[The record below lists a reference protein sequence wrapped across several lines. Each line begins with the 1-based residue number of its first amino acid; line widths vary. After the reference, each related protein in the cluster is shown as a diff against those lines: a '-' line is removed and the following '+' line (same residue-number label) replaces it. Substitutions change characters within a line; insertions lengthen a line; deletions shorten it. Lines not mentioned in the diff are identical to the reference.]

1 MTNTFQT
8 NSFTSGMNMD
18 VDVNLI
24 KDNQYRYAENV
35 RIITNDNGTTGAL
48 QGIEGVRKYNGN
60 ITNDEVVIGATTI
73 DKMAIIFTKVI
84 VNGNYSHNKV
94 YRVEGFDDSTP
105 KQTVVLQGDLK
116 LCEYPNETNISCVA
130 NYETD
135 TNIKVYFTD
144 GKSATKV
151 INVVDGKY
159 TGTSATNPLVDS
171 RGWIKTPN
179 AIDITPGAVLPP
191 FKIIRQD
198 GGNLASGVIQ
208 YCYQLFNIHGSE
220 STLSSLSEL
229 NHLTASVTTQTVQQY
244 EGMGQ
249 NVSSGKSCVLKAPL
263 VSKDYQKCRIISLSY
278 TNNNQPPRIFI
289 VDEIDLVP
297 TQSEINYIDN
307 GNTIIG
313 ELSVEEFNALT
324 GYQFIA
330 KTLTRMDN
338 RLFAA
343 NIQEDS
349 WNPKYDARA
358 YRCNKAGTLV
368 LHSANSAENIS
379 KVLPTDATELKQFY
393 DSIPESHDC
402 INPFN
407 TTKSV
412 DFNDTNRYEYSNIKS
427 GSNRL
432 RGGSGPNIDY
442 TFVTTDF
449 KLDEMVGKGQS
460 VASQDSV
467 GIKCAPENISQVV
480 LYNADTRSQ
489 EVVQALPAP
498 GVRLPNYADPY
509 LAANYRS
516 YQRDEVYRFGIVF
529 YNEKN
534 IPSPVHWIGDI
545 RFPHSV
551 ECPAFAAGSS
561 NLQARPLGIKFQVRN
576 VPAGCTS
583 FEIVRCDRTEADR
596 TILMQAAMSIV
607 GNMSASDDTGELGG
621 STDVRPYLFLTYQA
635 GDLTAVGFN
644 GTDRVRNAFL
654 PNNQVQSDYVTLIS
668 PEISFMQD
676 KIEQS
681 FKGQPTYVE
690 SLYGLVSQFDAVG
703 GKPRIMMNAL
713 KVRDTDPNAGELTK
727 VNKIGIVTDGSDGA
741 VGVLVDDTSK
751 AGQESASS
759 RYALSSG
766 ISKYYRLQSS
776 GNGSAYGRKQAY
788 ITDVKYPPM
797 APYNSINDKSPYYV
811 NIGNIAYLNM
821 GLTNFQYALPREN
834 TSDKS
839 GPFGPCLIAYIP
851 GVTSAIPRFSS
862 IGDGSSTLDSAYTR
876 NAIPVVNIKKDGSQY
891 GGNTF
896 TSRQN
901 SIYISTNS
909 YSNDISGIT
918 HTLYTFGGDTYLCL
932 LDQPLTMIFQK
943 KDPQDW
949 DDYKMFTAA
958 YIPFESSI
966 NLNLAYGDA
975 VHRSFR
981 SGDNFLDI
989 FTQVEPGQLGAY
1001 HVQDRPYFAYNPTY
1015 SSQPGSRKYISASIY
1030 AENNVVTSNRIA
1042 CSEAKTNNEILDNW
1056 TKFKFA
1062 NYLDVD
1068 NKYGQITNLTSFKD
1082 RLFFWQDTALGIAS
1096 VNERSL
1102 IQDNNV
1108 GQLTLGT
1115 GGILTRAD
1123 YLTNTNGSSIVN
1135 DRSIVHSDNVLY
1147 WYDFDK
1153 NEICAYTGQV
1163 SQISKEKGVQT
1174 YLNEMYVNKRNV
1186 SLAFYDKKYNEVWF
1200 KFYDKSLIFNEQLGQ
1215 FTSFY
1220 TFNPQW
1226 ALPFSN
1232 KIVTIKDNFYY
1243 VINTLDIDGILPE
1256 TKIAKVQFYVNKDTL
1271 YTKVFDNVFFSGE
1284 FNDPSTADNL
1294 TAMNNIITNITF
1306 HTKSQEANPLPPC
1319 TYDST
1324 VNTDL
1329 KYAYDYREDTYRFA
1343 IGRENIKLSDTQQIE
1358 NKANAGRLRGKWL
1371 QCEYV
1376 FDCNNDKTFKLPYV
1390 NTTYRYSLV

>member
-1 MTNTFQT
+1 MIQSTFQT
-8 NSFTSGMNMD
+8 NSFVQGMNTD

-35 RIITNDNGTTGAL
+35 RLITNDNGTTGAL
-48 QGIEGVRKYNGN
+48 QGVEGVKKYNGKVADN
-60 ITNDEVVIGATTI
+60 EIIIGVTTI
-73 DKMAIIFTKVI
+73 DKVAVVFTKVI
-84 VNGNYSHNKV
+84 ASGNYSYNKV
-94 YRVEGFDDSTP
+94 YRVEGFDTATP
-105 KQTVVLQGDLK
+105 QHTVILQGDLK
-116 LCEYPNETNISCVA
+116 LCEYADETNISVVA

-151 INVVDGKY
+151 LNIVDDKY
-159 TGTSATNPLVDS
+159 VGTSATNPLVDS
-171 RGWIKTPN
+171 KGWIKTPN
-179 AIDITPGAVLPP
+179 AIDITPGATLPP

-198 GGNLASGVIQ
+198 EGNLASGVIQ

-229 NHLTASVTTQTVQQY
+229 NHLTTSVTTQTVQQY
-244 EGMGQ
+244 KGQ
-249 NVSSGKSCVLKAPL
+249 APNVSSGKSCVLKAPL
-263 VSKDYQKCRIISLSY
+263 VNKDYQKCRVISLSY
-278 TNNNQPPRIFI
+278 SANNALPRIFI
-289 VDEIDLVP
+289 VDEIDIIP
-297 TQSEINYIDN
+297 NQTEINYIDN
-307 GNTIIG
+307 GNTVIG
-313 ELSVEEFNALT
+313 ELTVEEFNALT

-330 KTLTRMDN
+330 KTITRMNN

-358 YRCNKAGTLV
+358 YRCNQNGLV
-368 LHSANSAENIS
+368 ALHSSNSSDSLAQI
-379 KVLPTDATELKQFY
+379 LPEDPVELKKFY
-393 DSIPESHDC
+393 ESISANHDC

-407 TTKSV
+407 ATKSEHF
-412 DFNDTNRYEYSNIKS
+412 DDSIRYEYSNIKV
-427 GSNRL
+427 NNKRV
-432 RGGSGPNIDY
+432 RGGSGLNIDY
-442 TFVTTDF
+442 TFVTMDMT
-449 KLDEMVGKGQS
+449 LDEMPGISTGVL
-460 VASQDSV
+460 SQDSV
-467 GIKCAPENISQVV
+467 GIKSSPSDINVIT
-480 LYNADTRSQ
+480 LYNLDDKTTAINQSVPRQTR
-489 EVVQALPAP
+489 L
-498 GVRLPNYADPY
+498 RNYADPY

-516 YQRDEVYRFGIVF
+516 YQRDEVYRFGIIF

-534 IPSPVHWIGDI
+534 VPSPVYWIGDI
-545 RFPHSV
+545 RFPHAS
-551 ECPAFAAGSS
+551 EFPAFKPGSS
-561 NLQARPLGIKFQVRN
+561 NLQASPIGIKFQVRN

-596 TILMQAAMSIV
+596 TILMQAAMSVV

-621 STDVRPYLFLTYQA
+621 STDVRPYLFLSYST
-635 GDLTAVGFN
+635 GDLVAVGYN
-644 GTDRVRNAFL
+644 GTDRIRNSSL
-654 PNNQVQSDYVTLIS
+654 PNSKVQTDYVSLVS
-668 PEISFMQD
+668 PEISFMQS
-676 KIEQS
+676 KIEHS
-681 FKGQPTYVE
+681 FKGQPTYLE
-690 SLYGLVSQFDAVG
+690 TLYSLTSKFDNIDS
-703 GKPRIMMNAL
+703 KPRVMMNAL
-713 KVRDTDPNAGELTK
+713 KVRDTDPNAGELVK
-727 VNKIGIVTDGSDGA
+727 VNKLGA
-741 VGVLVDDTSK
+741 VVPGQGGGVGVLVDDTSK
-751 AGQESASS
+751 AGQESTSS
-759 RYALSSG
+759 RYALASG
-766 ISKYYRLQSS
+766 ISKYYRPSS
-776 GNGSAYGRKQAY
+776 KANRSDYSKKTAN
-788 ITDVKYPPM
+788 IIDVAFPPM
-797 APYNSINDKSPYYV
+797 VPYNGIIDKAPYYV

-821 GLTNFQYALPREN
+821 GLTNFEFAIPRDN
-834 TSDKS
+834 TCDKS
-839 GPFGPCLIAYIP
+839 GPFGPCLIAYAP
-851 GVTSAIPRFSS
+851 GVTSSIPRISS
-862 IGDGSSTLDSAYTR
+862 VSLDGTTYSSSHIA
-876 NAIPVVNIKKDGSQY
+876 NVIPVVNIKKQGSQY

-909 YSNDISGIT
+909 YSNDISGET

-949 DDYKMFTAA
+949 DDYKIFTAA

-989 FTQVEPGQLGAY
+989 FTQLEPGQLGAY
-1001 HVQDRPYFAYNPTY
+1001 HVQDRPYFAYNPVY

-1030 AENNVVTSNRIA
+1030 AENNVVTANRIA

-1068 NKYGQITNLTSFKD
+1068 NQWGEITNLKAFKD

-1102 IQDNNV
+1102 IQDNNI

-1123 YLTNTNGSSIVN
+1123 YLTNTNGSSIIN
-1135 DRSIVHSDNVLY
+1135 DRSIVNSDNVLY

-1153 NEICAYTGQV
+1153 NEICSYTGQV
-1163 SQISKEKGVQT
+1163 SQLSKEKSCQT
-1174 YLNEMYVNKRNV
+1174 YLNELYTNKRNV
-1186 SLAFYDKKYNEVWF
+1186 SLAFFDKKYNEVWF

-1226 ALPFSN
+1226 ALSFSS
-1232 KIVTIKDNFYY
+1232 KVVTIKDNAYY
-1243 VINTLDIDGILPE
+1243 IINSLDIDGIQPE
-1256 TKIAKVQFYVNKDTL
+1256 TKVAKVRFIVNKDAL
-1271 YTKVFDNVFFSGE
+1271 YTKVFDNVFFNGE
-1284 FNDPSTADNL
+1284 FTDPSTTDNVK
-1294 TAMNNIITNITF
+1294 AMNNVITNITF
-1306 HTKSQEANPLPPC
+1306 NTKSQGANPLLPD
-1319 TYDST
+1319 TYGGT
-1324 VNTDL
+1324 VTTDL
-1329 KYAYDYREDTYRFA
+1329 RYAYDYREDTYRFA
-1343 IGRENIKLSDTQQIE
+1343 IGRENINLNATEQIE
-1358 NKANAGRLRGKWL
+1358 NKANAGRVRGKWL

-1376 FDCNNDKTFKLPYV
+1376 FDCNNDRTFKLPYI

>member
-35 RIITNDNGTTGAL
+35 RIIANDNGTTGAL

-105 KQTVVLQGDLK
+105 KQTVILQGDLK

-263 VSKDYQKCRIISLSY
+263 VSKDYQKCRVISLSY

-368 LHSANSAENIS
+368 LHSANSSENIS
-379 KVLPTDATELKQFY
+379 KVLPTDATQLKQFY

-407 TTKSV
+407 TTNSV

-442 TFVTTDF
+442 TFVTMDMT
-449 KLDEMVGKGQS
+449 LDKMNGISTGVL
-460 VASQDSV
+460 SQDSV
-467 GIKCAPENISQVV
+467 GIQNSPVNTNTVT
-480 LYNADTRSQ
+480 LYNLDDKTTASNQTIPQQTR
-489 EVVQALPAP
+489 LM
-498 GVRLPNYADPY
+498 NYADPY
-509 LAANYRS
+509 LAANYKS
-516 YQRDEVYRFGIVF
+516 YQRDEVYRFGIIF

-545 RFPHSV
+545 RFPHAS
-551 ECPAFAAGSS
+551 EFPAFKAGSS
-561 NLQARPLGIKFQVRN
+561 NLQASPIGIKFQIRN
-576 VPAGCTS
+576 IPAGCVA

-596 TILMQAAMSIV
+596 TILMQAAMSVV
-607 GNMSASDDTGELGG
+607 GNMTASDDTGELGG
-621 STDVRPYLFLTYQA
+621 STDVRPYLFMSYST
-635 GDLTAVGFN
+635 GDLVTVGYN
-644 GTDRVRNAFL
+644 GKDRMRNAKL
-654 PNNQVQSDYVTLIS
+654 PNAKIQSDYVTLIS
-668 PEISFMQD
+668 PEISFMKD
-676 KIEQS
+676 KTEQF
-681 FKGQPTYVE
+681 FKGQPTYLE
-690 SLYGLVSQFDAVG
+690 SLYSLTSKFDNVDSKARV
-703 GKPRIMMNAL
+703 MMNAL

-727 VNKIGIVTDGSDGA
+727 VNKLGTIVPGQDGGI
-741 VGVLVDDTSK
+741 GVLVDDTSK
-751 AGQESASS
+751 AGQTSS
-759 RYALSSG
+759 SNPYALASG
-766 ISKYYRLQSS
+766 ISKYYRPSS
-776 GNGSAYGRKQAY
+776 KVNRGDYGRKVAN
-788 ITDVKYPPM
+788 ITDVAFPPM
-797 APYNSINDKSPYYV
+797 VPYNGINDKSAYYT

-821 GLTNFQYALPREN
+821 GLTNFEFAIPREN
-834 TSDKS
+834 TCDKS
-839 GPFGPCLIAYIP
+839 GPFGPCLIAYAP
-851 GVTSAIPRFSS
+851 GVTSSIPRISS
-862 IGDGSSTLDSAYTR
+862 VSLDGSNYSSSHIS
-876 NAIPVVNIKKDGSQY
+876 NVIPVVNIKKNGSQY

-909 YSNDISGIT
+909 YSNDISGET

-989 FTQVEPGQLGAY
+989 FTQIEPGQLGAY

-1108 GQLTLGT
+1108 GQLT
-1115 GGILTRAD
+1115 
-1123 YLTNTNGSSIVN
+1123 
-1135 DRSIVHSDNVLY
+1135 
-1147 WYDFDK
+1147 
-1153 NEICAYTGQV
+1153 
-1163 SQISKEKGVQT
+1163 
-1174 YLNEMYVNKRNV
+1174 
-1186 SLAFYDKKYNEVWF
+1186 
-1200 KFYDKSLIFNEQLGQ
+1200 
-1215 FTSFY
+1215 
-1220 TFNPQW
+1220 
-1226 ALPFSN
+1226 
-1232 KIVTIKDNFYY
+1232 
-1243 VINTLDIDGILPE
+1243 
-1256 TKIAKVQFYVNKDTL
+1256 
-1271 YTKVFDNVFFSGE
+1271 
-1284 FNDPSTADNL
+1284 
-1294 TAMNNIITNITF
+1294 
-1306 HTKSQEANPLPPC
+1306 
-1319 TYDST
+1319 
-1324 VNTDL
+1324 
-1329 KYAYDYREDTYRFA
+1329 
-1343 IGRENIKLSDTQQIE
+1343 
-1358 NKANAGRLRGKWL
+1358 
-1371 QCEYV
+1371 
-1376 FDCNNDKTFKLPYV
+1376 
-1390 NTTYRYSLV
+1390 

>member
-368 LHSANSAENIS
+368 LHSANSSENIS
-379 KVLPTDATELKQFY
+379 KVLPTDAAQLKQFY

-407 TTKSV
+407 TTNSV

-442 TFVTTDF
+442 TFVTMDMT
-449 KLDEMVGKGQS
+449 LDKMNGISTGIL
-460 VASQDSV
+460 SQDSV
-467 GIKCAPENISQVV
+467 GIQNSPVNTNTVT
-480 LYNADTRSQ
+480 LYNLDDKTTASNQTIPQQTR
-489 EVVQALPAP
+489 LM
-498 GVRLPNYADPY
+498 NYADPY
-509 LAANYRS
+509 LAANYKS
-516 YQRDEVYRFGIVF
+516 YQRDEVYRFGIIL

-534 IPSPVHWIGDI
+534 IRSPVHWIGDI
-545 RFPHSV
+545 RFPHAS
-551 ECPAFAAGSS
+551 EFPAFKAGSS
-561 NLQARPLGIKFQVRN
+561 NLQASPIGIKFQIRN
-576 VPAGCTS
+576 IPAGCVA

-596 TILMQAAMSIV
+596 TILMQAAMSVV
-607 GNMSASDDTGELGG
+607 GNMTASDDTGELGG
-621 STDVRPYLFLTYQA
+621 STDVRPYLFMSYST
-635 GDLTAVGFN
+635 GDLVTVGYN
-644 GTDRVRNAFL
+644 GKDRMRNAKL
-654 PNNQVQSDYVTLIS
+654 PNAKIQSDYVTLIS
-668 PEISFMQD
+668 PEISFMKD
-676 KIEQS
+676 KTEQF
-681 FKGQPTYVE
+681 FKGQPTYLE
-690 SLYGLVSQFDAVG
+690 SLYSLTSKFDNVDSKARV
-703 GKPRIMMNAL
+703 MMNAL
-713 KVRDTDPNAGELTK
+713 KVRDTDPNAGELIK
-727 VNKIGIVTDGSDGA
+727 VNKLGTIVPGQDGGI
-741 VGVLVDDTSK
+741 GVLVDDTSK
-751 AGQESASS
+751 AGQTSS
-759 RYALSSG
+759 SNPYALASG
-766 ISKYYRLQSS
+766 ISKYYRLSS
-776 GNGSAYGRKQAY
+776 KVNRGDYGRKVAN
-788 ITDVKYPPM
+788 ITDVAFPPM
-797 APYNSINDKSPYYV
+797 VPYNGINDKSAYYT

-821 GLTNFQYALPREN
+821 GLTNFEFAIPREN
-834 TSDKS
+834 TCDKS
-839 GPFGPCLIAYIP
+839 GPFGPCLIAYAP
-851 GVTSAIPRFSS
+851 GVTSSIPRISS
-862 IGDGSSTLDSAYTR
+862 VSFDGSNYSSSHIS
-876 NAIPVVNIKKDGSQY
+876 NAVPVVNIKKNGSQY

-909 YSNDISGIT
+909 YSNDISGET

-989 FTQVEPGQLGAY
+989 FTQLEPGQLGAY

-1015 SSQPGSRKYISASIY
+1015 SSQPGSIKYISASIY

-1123 YLTNTNGSSIVN
+1123 YLTNTNGSSIVMIEVQYTLITYYIGTTLI
-1135 DRSIVHSDNVLY
+1135 RMKYVL
-1147 WYDFDK
+1147 
-1153 NEICAYTGQV
+1153 
-1163 SQISKEKGVQT
+1163 
-1174 YLNEMYVNKRNV
+1174 
-1186 SLAFYDKKYNEVWF
+1186 
-1200 KFYDKSLIFNEQLGQ
+1200 
-1215 FTSFY
+1215 
-1220 TFNPQW
+1220 
-1226 ALPFSN
+1226 
-1232 KIVTIKDNFYY
+1232 
-1243 VINTLDIDGILPE
+1243 TLDKYHRSLKRKVYRLILM
-1256 TKIAKVQFYVNKDTL
+1256 KC
-1271 YTKVFDNVFFSGE
+1271 
-1284 FNDPSTADNL
+1284 
-1294 TAMNNIITNITF
+1294 M
-1306 HTKSQEANPLPPC
+1306 
-1319 TYDST
+1319 
-1324 VNTDL
+1324 
-1329 KYAYDYREDTYRFA
+1329 
-1343 IGRENIKLSDTQQIE
+1343 
-1358 NKANAGRLRGKWL
+1358 
-1371 QCEYV
+1371 
-1376 FDCNNDKTFKLPYV
+1376 
-1390 NTTYRYSLV
+1390 

>member
-84 VNGNYSHNKV
+84 VNGNYSHKKV

-105 KQTVVLQGDLK
+105 KQTVILQGDLK

-368 LHSANSAENIS
+368 LHSANSSENIS
-379 KVLPTDATELKQFY
+379 KVLPTDATQLKQFY

-407 TTKSV
+407 TTNSV

-442 TFVTTDF
+442 TFVTMDMT
-449 KLDEMVGKGQS
+449 LDKMNGISTGIL
-460 VASQDSV
+460 SQDSV
-467 GIKCAPENISQVV
+467 GIQNSPVNTNTVT
-480 LYNADTRSQ
+480 LYNLDDKTTASNQTIPQQTR
-489 EVVQALPAP
+489 LM
-498 GVRLPNYADPY
+498 NYADPY
-509 LAANYRS
+509 LAANYKS
-516 YQRDEVYRFGIVF
+516 YQRDEVYRFGIIF

-545 RFPHSV
+545 RFPHAS
-551 ECPAFAAGSS
+551 EFPAFKAGSS
-561 NLQARPLGIKFQVRN
+561 NLQASPIGIKFQIRN
-576 VPAGCTS
+576 IPAGCVA

-596 TILMQAAMSIV
+596 TILMQAAMSVV
-607 GNMSASDDTGELGG
+607 GNMTASDDTGELGG
-621 STDVRPYLFLTYQA
+621 STDVRPYLFMSYST
-635 GDLTAVGFN
+635 GDLVAVGYN
-644 GTDRVRNAFL
+644 GKDRMRNAKL
-654 PNNQVQSDYVTLIS
+654 PNAKIQSDYVTLIS
-668 PEISFMQD
+668 PEISFMKD
-676 KIEQS
+676 KTEQF
-681 FKGQPTYVE
+681 FKGQPTYLE
-690 SLYGLVSQFDAVG
+690 SLYSLTSKFDNVDSKARV
-703 GKPRIMMNAL
+703 MMNAL

-727 VNKIGIVTDGSDGA
+727 VNKLGTIVPGQDGGI
-741 VGVLVDDTSK
+741 GVLVDDTSK
-751 AGQESASS
+751 AGQTSS
-759 RYALSSG
+759 SNPYALASG
-766 ISKYYRLQSS
+766 ISKYYRPSS
-776 GNGSAYGRKQAY
+776 KVNRGDYGRK
-788 ITDVKYPPM
+788 
-797 APYNSINDKSPYYV
+797 
-811 NIGNIAYLNM
+811 
-821 GLTNFQYALPREN
+821 
-834 TSDKS
+834 
-839 GPFGPCLIAYIP
+839 
-851 GVTSAIPRFSS
+851 
-862 IGDGSSTLDSAYTR
+862 
-876 NAIPVVNIKKDGSQY
+876 
-891 GGNTF
+891 
-896 TSRQN
+896 
-901 SIYISTNS
+901 
-909 YSNDISGIT
+909 
-918 HTLYTFGGDTYLCL
+918 
-932 LDQPLTMIFQK
+932 
-943 KDPQDW
+943 
-949 DDYKMFTAA
+949 
-958 YIPFESSI
+958 
-966 NLNLAYGDA
+966 
-975 VHRSFR
+975 
-981 SGDNFLDI
+981 
-989 FTQVEPGQLGAY
+989 
-1001 HVQDRPYFAYNPTY
+1001 VQWN
-1015 SSQPGSRKYISASIY
+1015 
-1030 AENNVVTSNRIA
+1030 
-1042 CSEAKTNNEILDNW
+1042 
-1056 TKFKFA
+1056 
-1062 NYLDVD
+1062 
-1068 NKYGQITNLTSFKD
+1068 
-1082 RLFFWQDTALGIAS
+1082 
-1096 VNERSL
+1096 
-1102 IQDNNV
+1102 
-1108 GQLTLGT
+1108 
-1115 GGILTRAD
+1115 
-1123 YLTNTNGSSIVN
+1123 
-1135 DRSIVHSDNVLY
+1135 
-1147 WYDFDK
+1147 
-1153 NEICAYTGQV
+1153 
-1163 SQISKEKGVQT
+1163 
-1174 YLNEMYVNKRNV
+1174 
-1186 SLAFYDKKYNEVWF
+1186 
-1200 KFYDKSLIFNEQLGQ
+1200 
-1215 FTSFY
+1215 
-1220 TFNPQW
+1220 
-1226 ALPFSN
+1226 
-1232 KIVTIKDNFYY
+1232 
-1243 VINTLDIDGILPE
+1243 
-1256 TKIAKVQFYVNKDTL
+1256 
-1271 YTKVFDNVFFSGE
+1271 
-1284 FNDPSTADNL
+1284 
-1294 TAMNNIITNITF
+1294 
-1306 HTKSQEANPLPPC
+1306 
-1319 TYDST
+1319 
-1324 VNTDL
+1324 
-1329 KYAYDYREDTYRFA
+1329 
-1343 IGRENIKLSDTQQIE
+1343 
-1358 NKANAGRLRGKWL
+1358 
-1371 QCEYV
+1371 
-1376 FDCNNDKTFKLPYV
+1376 
-1390 NTTYRYSLV
+1390 

>member
-8 NSFTSGMNMD
+8 NSFTGGMNLD

-48 QGIEGVRKYNGN
+48 QGIEGVKKYNGKIADN
-60 ITNDEVVIGATTI
+60 EIIIGVTTI
-73 DKMAIIFTKVI
+73 DKIAVVFTKVI
-84 VNGNYSHNKV
+84 VNGNYSYNKV
-94 YRVEGFDDSTP
+94 YRVEGFDTATP
-105 KQTVVLQGDLK
+105 QHTIILQGDLK
-116 LCEYPNETNISCVA
+116 LCEYADETNISVVA

-151 INVVDGKY
+151 LNIVDDKY
-159 TGTSATNPLVDS
+159 VGTSATNPLVDS
-171 RGWIKTPN
+171 KGWIKNPN
-179 AIDITPGAVLPP
+179 AVDITPGATLPP
-191 FKIIRQD
+191 LKIIRQD

-229 NHLTASVTTQTVQQY
+229 NHLTTSVTTQTAQQY
-244 EGMGQ
+244 EGQGP
-249 NVSSGKSCVLKAPL
+249 NVSSGKSCVLRAPL
-263 VSKDYQKCRIISLSY
+263 INKDYQKCRIISLSY
-278 TNNNQPPRIFI
+278 SANNTLPRIFI
-289 VDEIDLVP
+289 VDEIDIVP
-297 TQSEINYIDN
+297 SQTEINYIDN

-313 ELSVEEFNALT
+313 ELTVEEFNALT

-330 KTLTRMDN
+330 KTITRMNN

-379 KVLPTDATELKQFY
+379 KALPTDTAALREFY
-393 DSIPESHDC
+393 NSIPENHDC

-412 DFNDTNRYEYSNIKS
+412 DFTDANRYEYSNVYAS
-427 GSNRL
+427 GKRL
-432 RGGSGPNIDY
+432 RGGSGVNIDY

-449 KLDEMVGKGQS
+449 KLDELVGRGQGVVS
-460 VASQDSV
+460 TDSV
-467 GIKCAPENISQVV
+467 GIKQSPESMSSVT
-480 LYNADTRSQ
+480 LYNADTRST
-489 EVVQALPAP
+489 EIVQALPAA

-509 LAANYRS
+509 LAANYKS
-516 YQRDEVYRFGIVF
+516 YQRDEIYRFGIVF

-545 RFPHSV
+545 RFPHGSDI
-551 ECPAFAAGSS
+551 PAFADGSAS
-561 NLQARPLGIKFQVRN
+561 IMGRPIGIKFMIRN
-576 VPAGCTS
+576 IPAGCTS

-596 TILMQAAMSIV
+596 TILMQAAMSVV
-607 GNMSASDDTGELGG
+607 GNMTATDDTGELGG
-621 STDVRPYLFLTYQA
+621 NTDVRPYLFLTYHN
-635 GDLTAVGFN
+635 GDIVAVGYN
-644 GTDRVRNAFL
+644 GTDRVRNATL
-654 PNNQVQSDYVTLIS
+654 PNSQVQTDYVNLIS
-668 PEISFMQD
+668 PEISFMGD

-690 SLYGLVSQFDAVG
+690 SIYALCSQFDTKDG
-703 GKPRIMMNAL
+703 NPRIMMNAL
-713 KVRDTDPNAGELTK
+713 KVRDTDPNAGELVK
-727 VNKIGIVTDGSDGA
+727 VNKIGEVLAGQDSA

-751 AGQESASS
+751 AGQESTSS

-766 ISKYYRLQSS
+766 ISKYYRVMDTT
-776 GNGSAYGRKQAY
+776 NGSLFGRKQAY
-788 ITDVKYPPM
+788 INDVKFPPL
-797 APYNSINDKSPYYV
+797 APYNSISDKSPYYV

-821 GLTNFQYALPREN
+821 GLTNFQFALPREN
-834 TSDKS
+834 TCDKS

-851 GVTSAIPRFSS
+851 GVTSSIPRFSS
-862 IGDGSSTLDSAYTR
+862 IAQGSSTYASAFTR
-876 NAIPVVNIKKDGSQY
+876 NAIPIVNIKKDGSQY

-909 YSNDISGIT
+909 YSNDISGET

-932 LDQPLTMIFQK
+932 LDQPLTMVFQK

-989 FTQVEPGQLGAY
+989 FTQLEPGQLGAY
-1001 HVQDRPYFAYNPTY
+1001 HVQDRPYFAYNPVY

-1030 AENNVVTSNRIA
+1030 AENNVVTANRIA

-1068 NKYGQITNLTSFKD
+1068 NQWGEITNLKAFKD

-1102 IQDNNV
+1102 IQDNNI

-1123 YLTNTNGSSIVN
+1123 YLTNTNGSSIIN
-1135 DRSIVHSDNVLY
+1135 DRSIVNSDNVLY

-1163 SQISKEKGVQT
+1163 SQLSKEKGCQT
-1174 YLNEMYVNKRNV
+1174 YLNELYTNKRNV
-1186 SLAFYDKKYNEVWF
+1186 SLALFDKKYNEVWF

-1226 ALPFSN
+1226 ALSFSS
-1232 KIVTIKDNFYY
+1232 KVVTIKDNAYY
-1243 VINTLDIDGILPE
+1243 IINSLDIDGIQPE
-1256 TKIAKVQFYVNKDTL
+1256 TKIAKVRFIVNKDTL
-1271 YTKVFDNVFFSGE
+1271 YTKVFDNVFFNGD
-1284 FNDPSTADNL
+1284 FTDPSTTDNL
-1294 TAMNNIITNITF
+1294 KAMNNVITNITF
-1306 HTKSQEANPLPPC
+1306 NTKSQEANPLLPD
-1319 TYDST
+1319 TYGGT
-1324 VNTDL
+1324 VTTDL
-1329 KYAYDYREDTYRFA
+1329 RYAYDYREDTYRFA
-1343 IGRENIKLSDTQQIE
+1343 IGRENINLNTTEQIE
-1358 NKANAGRLRGKWL
+1358 NKANAGRVRGKWL
-1371 QCEYV
+1371 QCEYI
-1376 FDCNNDKTFKLPYV
+1376 FDCNNNKTFKLPYI

>member
-1 MTNTFQT
+1 MWILLFL
-8 NSFTSGMNMD
+8 
-18 VDVNLI
+18 VL
-24 KDNQYRYAENV
+24 
-35 RIITNDNGTTGAL
+35 TNDNGTTGAL

-94 YRVEGFDDSTP
+94 YRVEGFYDSTP
-105 KQTVVLQGDLK
+105 KQTVILQGDLK

-263 VSKDYQKCRIISLSY
+263 VSKDYQKCRVISLSY

-368 LHSANSAENIS
+368 LHSANSSENIS
-379 KVLPTDATELKQFY
+379 KVLPTDAAQLKQFY

-407 TTKSV
+407 TTNSV

-442 TFVTTDF
+442 TFVTMDMT
-449 KLDEMVGKGQS
+449 LDKMNGISTGVL
-460 VASQDSV
+460 SQDSV
-467 GIKCAPENISQVV
+467 GIQNSPVNTNTVT
-480 LYNADTRSQ
+480 LYNLDDKTTALNQTIPQQTR
-489 EVVQALPAP
+489 LM
-498 GVRLPNYADPY
+498 NYADPY
-509 LAANYRS
+509 LAANYKS
-516 YQRDEVYRFGIVF
+516 YQRDEVYRFGIIF

-545 RFPHSV
+545 RFPHAS
-551 ECPAFAAGSS
+551 EFPAFKAGSS
-561 NLQARPLGIKFQVRN
+561 NLQASPIGIKFQIRN
-576 VPAGCTS
+576 IPAGCVA

-596 TILMQAAMSIV
+596 TILMQAAMSVV
-607 GNMSASDDTGELGG
+607 GNMTASDDTGELGG
-621 STDVRPYLFLTYQA
+621 STDVRPYLFMSYST
-635 GDLTAVGFN
+635 GDLVAVGYN
-644 GTDRVRNAFL
+644 GKDRMRNAKL
-654 PNNQVQSDYVTLIS
+654 PNAKIQSDYVTLIS
-668 PEISFMQD
+668 PEISFMKD
-676 KIEQS
+676 KTEQF
-681 FKGQPTYVE
+681 FKGQPTYLE
-690 SLYGLVSQFDAVG
+690 SLYSLTSKFDNVDSKARV
-703 GKPRIMMNAL
+703 MMNAL

-727 VNKIGIVTDGSDGA
+727 VNKLGTIVPGQDGGI
-741 VGVLVDDTSK
+741 GVLVDDTSK
-751 AGQESASS
+751 AGQTSS
-759 RYALSSG
+759 SDPYALASG
-766 ISKYYRLQSS
+766 ISKYYRPSS
-776 GNGSAYGRKQAY
+776 KVNRGDYGRKVAN
-788 ITDVKYPPM
+788 ITDVAFPPM
-797 APYNSINDKSPYYV
+797 VPYNGINDKSAYYT

-821 GLTNFQYALPREN
+821 GLTNFEFAIPREN
-834 TSDKS
+834 TCDKS
-839 GPFGPCLIAYIP
+839 GPFGPCLIAYAP
-851 GVTSAIPRFSS
+851 GVTSSIPRISS
-862 IGDGSSTLDSAYTR
+862 VSFDGSSYSSSHIS
-876 NAIPVVNIKKDGSQY
+876 NVIPVVNIKKNGSQY

-909 YSNDISGIT
+909 YSNDISGET

-989 FTQVEPGQLGAY
+989 FTQLEPGQLGAY

-1068 NKYGQITNLTSFKD
+1068 NKYGQITNLK
-1082 RLFFWQDTALGIAS
+1082 
-1096 VNERSL
+1096 
-1102 IQDNNV
+1102 
-1108 GQLTLGT
+1108 
-1115 GGILTRAD
+1115 
-1123 YLTNTNGSSIVN
+1123 
-1135 DRSIVHSDNVLY
+1135 
-1147 WYDFDK
+1147 
-1153 NEICAYTGQV
+1153 
-1163 SQISKEKGVQT
+1163 
-1174 YLNEMYVNKRNV
+1174 
-1186 SLAFYDKKYNEVWF
+1186 
-1200 KFYDKSLIFNEQLGQ
+1200 
-1215 FTSFY
+1215 
-1220 TFNPQW
+1220 
-1226 ALPFSN
+1226 
-1232 KIVTIKDNFYY
+1232 
-1243 VINTLDIDGILPE
+1243 
-1256 TKIAKVQFYVNKDTL
+1256 
-1271 YTKVFDNVFFSGE
+1271 
-1284 FNDPSTADNL
+1284 
-1294 TAMNNIITNITF
+1294 
-1306 HTKSQEANPLPPC
+1306 
-1319 TYDST
+1319 
-1324 VNTDL
+1324 
-1329 KYAYDYREDTYRFA
+1329 
-1343 IGRENIKLSDTQQIE
+1343 IGR
-1358 NKANAGRLRGKWL
+1358 AH
-1371 QCEYV
+1371 V
-1376 FDCNNDKTFKLPYV
+1376 
-1390 NTTYRYSLV
+1390 

>member
-8 NSFTSGMNMD
+8 NSFASGMNMD

-159 TGTSATNPLVDS
+159 TGTSATNPLVNS

-263 VSKDYQKCRIISLSY
+263 VSKDYQKCRVISLSY

-368 LHSANSAENIS
+368 LHSANSSENIS
-379 KVLPTDATELKQFY
+379 KVLPTDTTQLKQFY

-407 TTKSV
+407 TTNSV

-442 TFVTTDF
+442 TFVTMDMT
-449 KLDEMVGKGQS
+449 LDKMNGISTGIL
-460 VASQDSV
+460 SQDSV
-467 GIKCAPENISQVV
+467 GIQNSPVNTNTVT
-480 LYNADTRSQ
+480 LYNLDDKTTASNQTIPQQTR
-489 EVVQALPAP
+489 LM
-498 GVRLPNYADPY
+498 NYADPY
-509 LAANYRS
+509 LAANYKS
-516 YQRDEVYRFGIVF
+516 YQRDEVYRFGIIF

-545 RFPHSV
+545 RFPHAS
-551 ECPAFAAGSS
+551 EFPAFKAGSS
-561 NLQARPLGIKFQVRN
+561 NLQASPIGIKFQIRN
-576 VPAGCTS
+576 IPAGCVA

-596 TILMQAAMSIV
+596 TILMQAAMSVV
-607 GNMSASDDTGELGG
+607 GNMTASDDTGELGG
-621 STDVRPYLFLTYQA
+621 STDVRPYLFMSYST
-635 GDLTAVGFN
+635 GDLVAVGYN
-644 GTDRVRNAFL
+644 GKDRMRNAKL
-654 PNNQVQSDYVTLIS
+654 PNAIIQSDYVTLIS
-668 PEISFMQD
+668 PEISFMKD
-676 KIEQS
+676 KTEQF
-681 FKGQPTYVE
+681 FKGQPTYLE
-690 SLYGLVSQFDAVG
+690 SLYSLTSKFDNVDSKARV
-703 GKPRIMMNAL
+703 MMNAL

-727 VNKIGIVTDGSDGA
+727 VNKLGTIVPGQDGGI
-741 VGVLVDDTSK
+741 GVLVDDTSK
-751 AGQESASS
+751 AGQTSS
-759 RYALSSG
+759 SNPYALASG
-766 ISKYYRLQSS
+766 ISKYYRPSS
-776 GNGSAYGRKQAY
+776 KVNRGDYGRKVAN
-788 ITDVKYPPM
+788 ITDVAFPPM
-797 APYNSINDKSPYYV
+797 VPYNGINDKSAYYT

-821 GLTNFQYALPREN
+821 GLTNFEFAIPREN
-834 TSDKS
+834 TCDKS
-839 GPFGPCLIAYIP
+839 GPFGPCLIAYAP
-851 GVTSAIPRFSS
+851 GVTSSIPRISS
-862 IGDGSSTLDSAYTR
+862 VSLDGSNYSSSHIS
-876 NAIPVVNIKKDGSQY
+876 NVIPVVNIKKNGSQY

-909 YSNDISGIT
+909 YSNDISGET

-989 FTQVEPGQLGAY
+989 FTQIEPGQLGAY

-1123 YLTNTNGSSIVN
+1123 YLTDTNGSSIVN

-1163 SQISKEKGVQT
+1163 SQISKEKGV
-1174 YLNEMYVNKRNV
+1174 
-1186 SLAFYDKKYNEVWF
+1186 
-1200 KFYDKSLIFNEQLGQ
+1200 
-1215 FTSFY
+1215 
-1220 TFNPQW
+1220 
-1226 ALPFSN
+1226 
-1232 KIVTIKDNFYY
+1232 
-1243 VINTLDIDGILPE
+1243 
-1256 TKIAKVQFYVNKDTL
+1256 
-1271 YTKVFDNVFFSGE
+1271 
-1284 FNDPSTADNL
+1284 
-1294 TAMNNIITNITF
+1294 
-1306 HTKSQEANPLPPC
+1306 
-1319 TYDST
+1319 
-1324 VNTDL
+1324 
-1329 KYAYDYREDTYRFA
+1329 
-1343 IGRENIKLSDTQQIE
+1343 
-1358 NKANAGRLRGKWL
+1358 
-1371 QCEYV
+1371 
-1376 FDCNNDKTFKLPYV
+1376 
-1390 NTTYRYSLV
+1390 

>member
-105 KQTVVLQGDLK
+105 KQTVILQGDLK

-368 LHSANSAENIS
+368 LHSANSSENIS
-379 KVLPTDATELKQFY
+379 KVLPTDAAQLKQFY

-407 TTKSV
+407 TTNSV

-442 TFVTTDF
+442 TFVTMDMT
-449 KLDEMVGKGQS
+449 LDKMNGISTGVL
-460 VASQDSV
+460 SQDSV
-467 GIKCAPENISQVV
+467 GIQNSPVNTNTVT
-480 LYNADTRSQ
+480 LYNLDDKTTALNQTIPQQTR
-489 EVVQALPAP
+489 LM
-498 GVRLPNYADPY
+498 NYADPY
-509 LAANYRS
+509 LAANYKS
-516 YQRDEVYRFGIVF
+516 YQRDEVYRFGIIF

-545 RFPHSV
+545 RFPHAS
-551 ECPAFAAGSS
+551 EFPAFKAGSS
-561 NLQARPLGIKFQVRN
+561 NLQASPIGIKFQIRN
-576 VPAGCTS
+576 IPAGCVA

-596 TILMQAAMSIV
+596 TILMQAAMSVV
-607 GNMSASDDTGELGG
+607 GNMTASDDTGELGG
-621 STDVRPYLFLTYQA
+621 STDVRPYLFMSYST
-635 GDLTAVGFN
+635 GDLVAVGYN
-644 GTDRVRNAFL
+644 GKDRMRNAKL
-654 PNNQVQSDYVTLIS
+654 PNAKIQSDYVTLIS
-668 PEISFMQD
+668 PEISFMKD
-676 KIEQS
+676 KTEQF
-681 FKGQPTYVE
+681 FKGQPTYLE
-690 SLYGLVSQFDAVG
+690 SLYSLTSKFDNVDSKARV
-703 GKPRIMMNAL
+703 MMNAL

-727 VNKIGIVTDGSDGA
+727 VNKLGTIVPGQDGGI
-741 VGVLVDDTSK
+741 GVLVDDTSK
-751 AGQESASS
+751 AGQTSS
-759 RYALSSG
+759 SNPYALASG
-766 ISKYYRLQSS
+766 ISKYYRPSS
-776 GNGSAYGRKQAY
+776 KVNRGDYGRKVAN
-788 ITDVKYPPM
+788 ITDVAFPPM
-797 APYNSINDKSPYYV
+797 VPYNGINDKSAYYT

-821 GLTNFQYALPREN
+821 GLTNFEFAIPREN
-834 TSDKS
+834 TCDKS
-839 GPFGPCLIAYIP
+839 GPFGPCLIAYAP
-851 GVTSAIPRFSS
+851 GVTSSIPRISS
-862 IGDGSSTLDSAYTR
+862 VSLDGSNYSSSHIS
-876 NAIPVVNIKKDGSQY
+876 NIIPVVNIKKNGSQY

-909 YSNDISGIT
+909 YSNDISGET

-989 FTQVEPGQLGAY
+989 FTQLEPGQLGAY

-1015 SSQPGSRKYISASIY
+1015 SSQPGSRKYISASMY

-1232 KIVTIKDNFYY
+1232 KIVTIKDNFY
-1243 VINTLDIDGILPE
+1243 
-1256 TKIAKVQFYVNKDTL
+1256 
-1271 YTKVFDNVFFSGE
+1271 
-1284 FNDPSTADNL
+1284 
-1294 TAMNNIITNITF
+1294 
-1306 HTKSQEANPLPPC
+1306 
-1319 TYDST
+1319 
-1324 VNTDL
+1324 
-1329 KYAYDYREDTYRFA
+1329 
-1343 IGRENIKLSDTQQIE
+1343 
-1358 NKANAGRLRGKWL
+1358 
-1371 QCEYV
+1371 
-1376 FDCNNDKTFKLPYV
+1376 
-1390 NTTYRYSLV
+1390 